1 MIARTQREL
10 WGAPRPFLEATFR
23 AYAGRE
29 PPAEISD
36 EALRTRC
43 VMLLLSAEYAA
54 GHLGV
59 PRGARPRPL
68 TLTERGT
75 KMIHDEN
82 FPAGTLAAELQ
93 AAAPAR
99 PAEPKKR
106 GPRLKINRVRARTDG
121 TSRLQPAS
129 TRHAIFTR
137 VAAAGAAGITVEA
150 LDAAMG
156 LATRP
161 HLQKLLEKN
170 HIEVIE

>member
-1 MIARTQREL
+1 MIARTQSEL
-10 WGAPRPFLEATFR
+10 WGAPRPFLEAAFR
-23 AYAGRE
+23 AYAGCE

-36 EALRTRC
+36 DALRNRC
-43 VMLLLSAEYAA
+43 VMLLLSAENAA

-59 PRGARPRPL
+59 PRGGRPRPL
-68 TLTERGT
+68 TLSERGIT
-75 KMIHDEN
+75 MIKDEN
-82 FPAGTLAAELQ
+82 FPAGTLAADLQ
-93 AAAPAR
+93 AAAPAQ

-106 GPRLKINRVRARTDG
+106 GPRVKINRVRARTDG

-129 TRHAIFTR
+129 TRHAVFTQ

-156 LATRP
+156 FATRP
-161 HLQKLLEKN
+161 HLQKLLEKD